1 MVIKSFIQKL
11 TGEAK
16 LKSVAENVAQSC
28 AAIVWK
34 KVSHR
39 INEMTTPQA
48 QGYVRGRS
56 GRTLKVQLEQAL
68 VRYGIQ
74 ESRRTKLTDMAMNS
88 LIALTLQRKHE
99 QQLVPNV
106 IRKAA

>member
-1 MVIKSFIQKL
+1 
-11 TGEAK
+11 
-16 LKSVAENVAQSC
+16 
-28 AAIVWK
+28 
-34 KVSHR
+34 
-39 INEMTTPQA
+39 
-48 QGYVRGRS
+48 
-56 GRTLKVQLEQAL
+56 